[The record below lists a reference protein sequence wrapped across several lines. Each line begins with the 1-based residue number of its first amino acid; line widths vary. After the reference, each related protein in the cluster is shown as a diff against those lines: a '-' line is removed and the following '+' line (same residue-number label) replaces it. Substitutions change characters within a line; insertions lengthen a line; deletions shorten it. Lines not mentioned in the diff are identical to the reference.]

1 MRRYLFIVLFL
12 IVLVTPFV
20 LRRAVGEPAIKH
32 ESKNEAELIIISPH
46 VEGIRREFA
55 DAFKEWHRQKY
66 GVAVEIDYRNYG
78 GASDIV
84 RFFDASRPM
93 FKQLGT
99 YKIDLV
105 WGGGDYLFDQQLKK
119 PGFLEPVQIDP
130 AILHKAFP
138 KPDLGGVAL
147 YDPSQPPQWIGTV
160 LASFGIAYNR
170 DVCKYLGAH
179 EPKMWADLADPKYR
193 NWLVLADPTRSA
205 SAKQAFMTI
214 VEYAMAQ
221 ASAHGRSE
229 DDGWADGMG
238 LCRQIAANARQF
250 TDGSASIP
258 VMISSGD
265 AAAGMAIDFY
275 GRSQVDAVGDARMG
289 YVEPA
294 GATAINPDPIA
305 IVKGAPHKELA
316 THFIE
321 FLLSEEA
328 QRLWNTRA
336 GAPGGP
342 KQTSLRRLPI
352 MPSVYE
358 HNENFTDKVN
368 PFKESAGFNKSLA
381 REQTFGILGELIQ
394 YSCIDLLDDLRETR
408 EAILASPKAAEL
420 DRKLGK
426 FPFDQKEA
434 LRRMALLKQS
444 PPAKRLELQRQW
456 TDEFR
461 DEYANLRAQA
471 HASTSP

>member
-1 MRRYLFIVLFL
+1 MRRYVFIILFL
-12 IVLVTPFV
+12 IVLITPFV
-20 LRRAVGEPAIKH
+20 LRKAVGEPAIEH
-32 ESKNEAELIIISPH
+32 SLKNETELVIISPH

-55 DAFKEWHRQKY
+55 DAFKEWHREKY

-84 RFFDASRPM
+84 RFFEASRPL
-93 FKQLGT
+93 FNKLGT

-119 PGFLEPVQIDP
+119 PGFLEPVHIDP
-130 AILHKAFP
+130 QVMQKAFP

-147 YDPSQPPQWIGTV
+147 YDPANPPQWIGTV

-170 DVCKYLGAH
+170 DVCRHLGVP
-179 EPKMWADLADPKYR
+179 EPKMWKDLADPRYR
-193 NWLVLADPTRSA
+193 NWLALADPTRSA

-221 ASAHGRSE
+221 AKAAGRSE

-238 LCRQIAANARQF
+238 LVRQIAANARQF
-250 TDGSASIP
+250 TDGSSSIP
-258 VMISSGD
+258 GMISAGD

-275 GRSQVDAVGDARMG
+275 GRSQVDAVGEDRMG

-305 IVKGAPHKELA
+305 IVRGAPNKEIA

-321 FLLSEEA
+321 FLLSEQA
-328 QRLWNTRA
+328 QRMWNTRA
-336 GAPGGP
+336 GKPGGP

-352 MPSVYE
+352 MPSVYD
-358 HNENFTDKVN
+358 HNEDFTDKVN
-368 PFKESAGFNKSLA
+368 PFKESGGFNKSLA
-381 REQTFGILGELIQ
+381 RERTFGILGELVQ
-394 YSCIDLLDDLRETR
+394 YSCIDLLDDLRDTR
-408 EAILASPKAAEL
+408 EAILKSPNAKEL
-420 DRKLGK
+420 DRQLGK

-434 LRRMALLKQS
+434 LRRAALLKQS

-456 TDEFR
+456 TEDFR
-461 DEYANLRAQA
+461 QEYAKLRELAK
-471 HASTSP
+471 

>member
-1 MRRYLFIVLFL
+1 MRRYVFIILFFV
-12 IVLVTPFV
+12 VLVSPFV
-20 LRRAVGEPAIKH
+20 LRKAVGRPAVEHTAKD
-32 ESKNEAELIIISPH
+32 EAELVIISPH

-55 DAFKEWHRQKY
+55 DAFKAWHQHHY
-66 GVAVEIDYRNYG
+66 GTPVEIDYRNYG
-78 GASDIV
+78 GASEIV
-84 RFFDASRPM
+84 RFFEASKPLFR
-93 FKQLGT
+93 QLGT

-119 PGFLEPVQIDP
+119 PGYLEPVAIDP
-130 AILHKAFP
+130 AIMRKAFP

-147 YDPSQPPQWIGTV
+147 YDPSNPPQWFGVV

-170 DVCKYLGAH
+170 DVCRHLGVP
-179 EPKMWADLADPKYR
+179 EPKTWKDLADARYR

-221 ASAHGRSE
+221 AKAAGRSE

-238 LCRQIAANARQF
+238 LVRQIAANARQF

-258 VMISSGD
+258 GVISSGD

-275 GRSQVDAVGDARMG
+275 GRSQVDAVGEARMG

-294 GATAINPDPIA
+294 GATAINPDPVA
-305 IVKGAPHKELA
+305 MVKGAPHREIAK
-316 THFIE
+316 HFIE
-321 FLLSEEA
+321 FLLSEKA
-328 QRLWNTRA
+328 QKLWNTRA

-358 HNENFTDKVN
+358 HDENFTDKVN
-368 PFKESAGFNKSLA
+368 PFTESGGFNKSNA
-381 REQTFGILGELIQ
+381 REATFGILGELIQ
-394 YSCIDLLDDLRETR
+394 FSCMDLLDDLRETR
-408 EAILASPKAAEL
+408 EAILASPISEEL
-420 DRKLGK
+420 DKQLGR
-426 FPFDQKEA
+426 FPFNQKEA
-434 LRRMALLKQS
+434 LARMKAWKSS
-444 PPAKRLELQRQW
+444 PPAERLALQRRW
-456 TDEFR
+456 IDEFR
-461 DEYANLRAQA
+461 QEYARLRAA
-471 HASTSP
+471 AEK

>member
-1 MRRYLFIVLFL
+1 MRRYVFIILFL

-20 LRRAVGEPAIKH
+20 LRKAVGEPAIEH
-32 ESKNEAELIIISPH
+32 ATRNEIELVIISPH

-55 DAFKEWHRQKY
+55 DAFKDWHREKY
-66 GVAVEIDYRNYG
+66 GVPVEIDYRNYG

-84 RFFDASRPM
+84 RFFDASRPL
-93 FKQLGT
+93 FNKLGT

-130 AILHKAFP
+130 EIMRSAFP
-138 KPDLGGVAL
+138 RPDLGGVAL
-147 YDPSQPPQWIGTV
+147 YDPAPQPQWIGTV
-160 LASFGIAYNR
+160 LSSFGITYNL
-170 DVCKYLGAH
+170 DVCKYLGVDP
-179 EPKMWADLADPKYR
+179 PKTWKDLADPRYR

-221 ASAHGRSE
+221 ASSHGRSE

-238 LCRQIAANARQF
+238 LVRLIAANARQF

-258 VMISSGD
+258 GMISSGD

-275 GRSQVDAVGDARMG
+275 GRSQVDAVGEDRMG

-305 IVKGAPHKELA
+305 IVKGAPNKEIA

-321 FLLSEEA
+321 FLLSEKA
-328 QRLWNTRA
+328 QRMWNTRA
-336 GAPGGP
+336 GKPGGP

-352 MPSVYE
+352 VPSVYE
-358 HNENFTDKVN
+358 HNEDFTDKVN
-368 PFKESAGFNKSLA
+368 PFKESAGFNKSIA
-381 REQTFGILGELIQ
+381 REKTFGILGELIQ

-408 EAILASPKAAEL
+408 AAVLASPRAAEL
-420 DRKLGK
+420 DQKLGR

-434 LRRMALLKQS
+434 LRRAVLLKQAS
-444 PPAKRLELQRQW
+444 PAKRLELQRQW
-456 TDEFR
+456 TEAFR
-461 DEYANLRAQA
+461 REYANLREEAA
-471 HASTSP
+471 GT